1 MVRRRRTQTL
11 PSGKVIELETLGF
24 KDFAQVRE
32 EACAEYKRK
41 VKSGAIPI
49 EEAIL
54 TCDLPIKVGAMVMLA
69 PWVGPSKAA
78 RILRNA
84 DLPSVELGFASTD
97 RIRALTPDER
107 ERVHGAFVTGRFQ
120 GQHSPLIL
128 VEKEKAEIRRRMA
141 NANCTLAQIKA
152 VVG

>member
-1 MVRRRRTQTL
+1 MTRLRTPVYETEQAAKALEGANVRRL
-11 PSGKVIELETLGF
+11 AS
-24 KDFAQVRE
+24 
-32 EACAEYKRK
+32 AEYKRK

-69 PWVGPSKAA
+69 PWIGPSKAA

-84 DLPSVELGFASTD
+84 DLPSVELGFATTS
-97 RIRALTPDER
+97 RMRALTRDER

-120 GQHSPLIL
+120 GNRSPVIL

-141 NANCTLAQIKA
+141 NANCTMAQIRA